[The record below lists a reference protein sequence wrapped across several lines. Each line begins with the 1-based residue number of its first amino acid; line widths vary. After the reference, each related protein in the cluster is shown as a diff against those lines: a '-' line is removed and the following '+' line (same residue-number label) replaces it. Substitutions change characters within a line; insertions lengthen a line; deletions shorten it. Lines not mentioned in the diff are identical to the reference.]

1 MDKIRWCLKSKNG
14 IELVEPNDNLCQ
26 AYLKKAEEALES
38 MAEVS
43 NRDWKISTAYYSM
56 YFSLYSV
63 MMKAG
68 VKCEI
73 HSCTLEFMKQ
83 FLSEYYTG
91 DECRLIQTAYKSR
104 VDAQY
109 YVSKLVSDDTYE
121 EISYCVPGFLVKCK
135 ATGKKLDEKKIEEIR
150 AKIKKLM

>member
-1 MDKIRWCLKSKNG
+1 MDKIHWCLKSKNG
-14 IELVEPNDNLCQ
+14 IELVEPNDNLCV

-73 HSCTLEFMKQ
+73 HSCTLEFMKA
-83 FLSEYYTG
+83 FLSEYFTS
-91 DECRLIQTAYKSR
+91 DECRLIHTAYKAR

-109 YVSKLVSDDTYE
+109 YVSKLVSDDSYD
-121 EISYCVPGFLVKCK
+121 EISGSVPGFLAKCK
-135 ATGKKLDEKKIEEIR
+135 AIGENLDEKK
-150 AKIKKLM
+150 